1 VDVVLRI
8 LRKNGALQVQVLVED
23 DGCGFD
29 VDAVLSGPVEGR
41 FGLLSMQER
50 VRILGGELLVDSIVG
65 EGTALLVSVPPTVDG
80 ESEET
85 AAGAA

>member
-1 VDVVLRI
+1 M
-8 LRKNGALQVQVLVED
+8 VED

-50 VRILGGELLVDSIVG
+50 VRILGGELLVYSVVVG
-65 EGTALLVSVPPTVDG
+65 GTVLLVSVPSTVGG
-80 ESEET
+80 ESDEM